1 MVGKKRSG
9 ICLFVFSPRHSPC
22 IMFMTSTLLRLMKS
36 HVTSVCSCLQQFQE
50 STESSLLGR
59 RKKGGSGGGEK
70 REKKKRRSTQATQRD
85 KKSTSESTIPEK
97 TTYRID
103 YMGKVTSCFGSSK
116 FLMTFRFVAQ
126 PKNFHLT
133 ATYVYI
139 DFISR
144 LLPTY
149 PECQRLF
156 MLRFWFRSSLS
167 KDSRDKLRRT
177 AFSRR
182 FVRHQ
187 SITP

>member
-1 MVGKKRSG
+1 
-9 ICLFVFSPRHSPC
+9 
-22 IMFMTSTLLRLMKS
+22 MFMTSTILRLIKS

-50 STESSLLGR
+50 STECTLRSR
-59 RKKGGSGGGEK
+59 CKKGGRGRGEK
-70 REKKKRRSTQATQRD
+70 REKKKRRSTQATPRAE
-85 KKSTSESTIPEK
+85 KSPSESTIPEK
-97 TTYRID
+97 TTYCID

-116 FLMTFRFVAQ
+116 FLMTFRFIAQ
-126 PKNFHLT
+126 PQNFHLT

-149 PECQRLF
+149 PGCQRLL
-156 MLRFWFRSSLS
+156 MLGFWFRSRLS
-167 KDSRDKLRRT
+167 KDPREKLRRT
-177 AFSRR
+177 GFGQR